1 MTYRLRPHLL
11 SHRRR
16 APNAATRP
24 NRLPRALLLG
34 GACLLLAAAP
44 GFATAAGPATA
55 ATSAPPPAASAAVAR
70 PAPDATAPAK
80 AAPGVVVP
88 PASASADAT
97 LRAAVEGTLAAIRSD
112 PVAKGGD
119 PARTAQLVET
129 HFLPFTDFRR
139 TARLAAGD
147 AWKTA
152 TPQQQD
158 AIFKQFQALL
168 VRVYAAQLTQIQ
180 GQHIQFRFDHPTPV
194 PNSTDV
200 VVRSQ
205 VHTDTDDMSTGYRL
219 AKTSTGYKVYDIDLM
234 GIWLIQ
240 VYRQQFG
247 DQLRQGGVDG
257 LIKFLAAH
265 NAQHGAE

>member
-1 MTYRLRPHLL
+1 MTFRLRPHLL
-11 SHRRR
+11 SRHRRTSNP
-16 APNAATRP
+16 ALSPNP
-24 NRLPRALLLG
+24 LLHALLLG
-34 GACLLLAAAP
+34 GASLLLAAAP
-44 GFATAAGPATA
+44 GLAAAAGPATA
-55 ATSAPPPAASAAVAR
+55 ATSAPPAAASA
-70 PAPDATAPAK
+70 PSGK
-80 AAPGVVVP
+80 AASEVVVP

-97 LRAAVEGTLAAIRSD
+97 LKAAVEGTLAAIRSD

-139 TARLAAGD
+139 TAQLAAGD

-180 GQHIQFRFDHPTPV
+180 GQHIQFRFDRPKPV

-200 VVRSQ
+200 VVGSQ
-205 VHTDTDDMSTGYRL
+205 VHTDTDDMTTSYRL
-219 AKTSTGYKVYDIDLM
+219 AKTPAGYKVYDIDLM

-265 NAQHGAE
+265 NAEHGAN

>member
-1 MTYRLRPHLL
+1 MTLRLRSHPFSVHSL
-11 SHRRR
+11 SASRR
-16 APNAATRP
+16 APHAAALLR
-24 NRLPRALLLG
+24 RLPHALALG
-34 GACLLLAAAP
+34 GAVLLLAVAP
-44 GFATAAGPATA
+44 GLATAAPTA
-55 ATSAPPPAASAAVAR
+55 SAASAPVAAR
-70 PAPDATAPAK
+70 
-80 AAPGVVVP
+80 AASDVVVP

-97 LRAAVEGTLAAIRSD
+97 LKAAVEGTLAAIRSD

-147 AWKTA
+147 AWNSA
-152 TPQQQD
+152 TPQQQE
-158 AIFKQFQALL
+158 AIFQQFQALL

-180 GQHIQFRFDHPTPV
+180 GQHIQFRFDHPKPV

-219 AKTSTGYKVYDIDLM
+219 AKTPTGYKVYDIDLM

-265 NAQHGAE
+265 NAAHGAD

>member
-1 MTYRLRPHLL
+1 MPRLRSNLL
-11 SHRRR
+11 PARLFADSLR
-16 APNAATRP
+16 AACAASAMP
-24 NRLPRALLLG
+24 AASPPRLPRALARG
-34 GACLLLAAAP
+34 GVVLLLAAGSGLAC
-44 GFATAAGPATA
+44 AASP
-55 ATSAPPPAASAAVAR
+55 TSAPAPAAR
-70 PAPDATAPAK
+70 TAPDTAAK
-80 AAPGVVVP
+80 GGPEVVVP
-88 PASASADAT
+88 PAATPADAT

-147 AWKTA
+147 AWQSA

-168 VRVYAAQLTQIQ
+168 VRVYAAQLTQVQ
-180 GQHIQFRFDHPTPV
+180 GQHIQFRFDHPKPV
-194 PNSTDV
+194 ANSTDV

-205 VHTDTDDMSTGYRL
+205 VKTDTDDMSTGYRL
-219 AKTSTGYKVYDIDLM
+219 AKTPTGYKVYDIDLM

-247 DQLRQGGVDG
+247 DALRQGGVDG

-265 NAQHGAE
+265 NAERGGA

>member
-1 MTYRLRPHLL
+1 M
-11 SHRRR
+11 
-16 APNAATRP
+16 
-24 NRLPRALLLG
+24 
-34 GACLLLAAAP
+34 
-44 GFATAAGPATA
+44 
-55 ATSAPPPAASAAVAR
+55 
-70 PAPDATAPAK
+70 
-80 AAPGVVVP
+80 P

-119 PARTAQLVET
+119 PTRTAQLVET

-158 AIFKQFQALL
+158 AIFTQFQALL

-180 GQHIQFRFDHPTPV
+180 GQHIQFRFDHPKPV

-219 AKTSTGYKVYDIDLM
+219 AKTPAGYKVYDIDLM

-265 NAQHGAE
+265 NAERGAD